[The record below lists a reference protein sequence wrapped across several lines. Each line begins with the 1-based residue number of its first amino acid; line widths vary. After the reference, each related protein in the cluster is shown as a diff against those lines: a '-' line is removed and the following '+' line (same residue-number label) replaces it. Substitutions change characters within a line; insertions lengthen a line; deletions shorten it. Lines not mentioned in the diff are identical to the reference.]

1 MDEVRSK
8 QRYVYFHQWNC
19 LDGLPVV
26 RVENGIVGLIE
37 KLTLRI
43 GLFEGNAPI
52 RFQGDNF
59 YQSEAKNTFGL
70 DVANDEMSVSYIRLD
85 DAMRR
90 EDNLLLA

>member
-26 RVENGIVGLIE
+26 RVENGIVGLVE
-37 KLTLRI
+37 KLRLRI
-43 GLFEGNAPI
+43 GLFEGNAAI
-52 RFQGDNF
+52 RLHDDNF
-59 YQSEAKNTFGL
+59 YQSRAEITFGL
-70 DVANDEMSVSYIRLD
+70 NIANDEMTVSYTCMD

-90 EDNLLLA
+90 EENFLSA